1 MVSSVITYFRLVTEL
16 CLMVT
21 KPPTC
26 LNRASQKYGLKATG
40 NTVKNHVSRLN
51 DRTWRDYHGAL
62 ISFRKLLLQ
71 SGKSVTKSTK
81 SLRTADQPF
90 VHMPQQTAARAWNFS
105 VGEHA
110 TERVAMPGLADLQ
123 VRLSTYPA
131 PRKQGP
137 RLRNKHLTAFVELKL
152 LADIKY
158 LFSNATFLGNRQ
170 EHKESLLPCSHIR
183 MKA

>member
-1 MVSSVITYFRLVTEL
+1 M
-16 CLMVT
+16 
-21 KPPTC
+21 
-26 LNRASQKYGLKATG
+26 
-40 NTVKNHVSRLN
+40 
-51 DRTWRDYHGAL
+51 
-62 ISFRKLLLQ
+62 
-71 SGKSVTKSTK
+71 
-81 SLRTADQPF
+81 
-90 VHMPQQTAARAWNFS
+90 
-105 VGEHA
+105 GEHA

-123 VRLSTYPA
+123 VRLSTYSA